1 MKIESYLMESPLFAV
16 TKAARALDA
25 SLNRALK
32 GEDLTFFQ
40 GLVLVAIFFEDPAMA
55 SPSQLAEAFSTTRGN
70 MSHCL
75 SSLEAR
81 GFVRR
86 QVDQDDARVFRI
98 AIKPEGKKCAL
109 RLIRTFDRLQNGLER
124 ELGVRKVR
132 ETLRS
137 IDRIEAL
144 CESLTATR
152 G

>member
-1 MKIESYLMESPLFAV
+1 MFAV

-25 SLNRALK
+25 SLDHALK
-32 GEDLTFFQ
+32 GEGLTFFQ
-40 GLVLVAIFFEDPAMA
+40 GLVLAAIFFEDPAMA

-75 SSLEAR
+75 SLIEAR

-109 RLIRTFDRLQNGLER
+109 RLIRTFDGLQNGLER
-124 ELGVRKVR
+124 ELGVRTVR
-132 ETLRS
+132 QTLRT
-137 IDRIEAL
+137 IGRIEAL
-144 CESLTATR
+144 CETLTAKQ